1 MQKNRYV
8 STVKSLNYPNQIN
21 RPLDVKQEAIRMTKE
36 FENINE
42 QETNIDEGKEANP
55 TDESLN
61 TDEQTKEGVGNQR
74 IPYERFKAKV
84 DEANALKE
92 KLAEIEREQEEAKRK
107 ELEETEQYKELY
119 EQAIKEKEQARQEAS
134 AIRKQAL
141 LSQAGYD
148 DEQSKLLV
156 KLVEGDDEESI
167 AESIKQIQSTVPV
180 KDNFG
185 DPSAFNG
192 AKAKPKTVDA
202 EELGRSAV
210 SRVLHKI
217 KL

>member
-1 MQKNRYV
+1 
-8 STVKSLNYPNQIN
+8 
-21 RPLDVKQEAIRMTKE
+21 MTKE
-36 FENINE
+36 NKDVETNE
-42 QETNIDEGKEANP
+42 VGSNIDE
-55 TDESLN
+55 TDSSDETQN
-61 TDEQTKEGVGNQR
+61 TDEETKVDNP
-74 IPYERFKAKV
+74 IPYDRFKAKV

-92 KLAEIEREQEEAKRK
+92 KLAEIERQQEEAKRK

-119 EQAIKEKEQARQEAS
+119 EQAIKEKEQARQEAL

-141 LSQAGYD
+141 LTQAGYD
-148 DEQSKLLV
+148 NEQSKLLV

-217 KL
+217 RL